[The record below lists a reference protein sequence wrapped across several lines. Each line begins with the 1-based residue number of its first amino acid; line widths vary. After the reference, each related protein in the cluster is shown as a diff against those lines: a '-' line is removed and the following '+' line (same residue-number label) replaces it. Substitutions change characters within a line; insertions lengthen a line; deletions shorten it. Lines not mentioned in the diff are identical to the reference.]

1 MAEFLGERRTDS
13 AAQVWRLGLRRV
25 IWTAEAVANLDSIF
39 NYVAGFNAPAAAR
52 FAQRLQ
58 TAANSLVE
66 HPERGRSASRGLRE
80 LATIHPYLIR
90 YRFSDHAVVILR
102 IRHGAQRPD

>member
-1 MAEFLGERRTDS
+1 M
-13 AAQVWRLGLRRV
+13 RRV
-25 IWTAEAVANLDSIF
+25 IWTAEAIANLDSIF
-39 NYVAGFNAPAAAR
+39 TYVAGFNAPAAAR
-52 FAQRLQ
+52 LAQRLQ

-66 HPERGRSASRGLRE
+66 HPERGRAASRGLRE

-90 YRFSDHAVVILR
+90 YRFSDEAVVILR

>member
-1 MAEFLGERRTDS
+1 M
-13 AAQVWRLGLRRV
+13 RRV

-52 FAQRLQ
+52 LAQRLQ
-58 TAANSLVE
+58 AAVNSLTE
-66 HPERGRSASRGLRE
+66 HPERGRAASRGLRE

-90 YRFSDHAVVILR
+90 YRFSDETVIILR

>member
-1 MAEFLGERRTDS
+1 
-13 AAQVWRLGLRRV
+13 LRRV
-25 IWTAEAVANLDSIF
+25 IWTVEAIDNLDSIF
-39 NYVAGFNAPAAAR
+39 TYVAGFNAPAAAR
-52 FAQRLQ
+52 LAQRLQ

-66 HPERGRSASRGLRE
+66 HPERGRAAARGLRE

-90 YRFSDHAVVILR
+90 YRFSDEAVVILR